1 MPRFTQLQTR
11 RLDAGAVT
19 ITADELVRRNAAFAA
34 RRASAGLPFPTPHTL
49 RVLGCVD
56 PRVDPA
62 HVLGLDLG
70 EAVVMRNIG
79 GRVTPA
85 VLRSW
90 ALLAKLGQSNPD
102 DAPNAG
108 PPHLTIL
115 HHTDCG
121 IKKLA
126 ALPEQLAEFFEIP
139 VADLNTKEINDP
151 HAAVRVDV
159 EIARRTL
166 PSLVISGLVYD
177 TETGLIEVVVPP
189 GSSIKRTKVPIQS
202 EVCK

>member
-1 MPRFTQLQTR
+1 MPDSAMTGATTELAQAIAR
-11 RLDAGAVT
+11 RYARTMT
-19 ITADELVRRNAAFAA
+19 ITFDELVRRNAAFAA
-34 RRASAGLPFPTPHTL
+34 GGAFAGLPFPTPHTL
-49 RVLGCVD
+49 QVLGCVD
-56 PRVDPA
+56 SRVDPA
-62 HVLGLDLG
+62 HVLGLALG

-90 ALLAKLGQSNPD
+90 GLLAKLGQSNPD
-102 DAPNAG
+102 DAPKTG

-121 IKKLA
+121 IKQLA
-126 ALPEQLAEFFEIP
+126 GFPEQLAEFFEIP
-139 VADLNTKEINDP
+139 VADLDTKKINDP
-151 HAAVRVDV
+151 QAAVRVDV

-166 PSLVISGLVYD
+166 PSGRVISGLVYD

-189 GSSIKRTKVPIQS
+189 GPA
-202 EVCK
+202 

>member
-1 MPRFTQLQTR
+1 MPDSSIT
-11 RLDAGAVT
+11 GATTKLAQAIASRYARTMT
-19 ITADELVRRNAAFAA
+19 ITTDELARRNAAFAA
-34 RRASAGLPFPTPHTL
+34 GGAFAGLPFPTPHTL
-49 RVLGCVD
+49 QVLGCVD
-56 PRVDPA
+56 SRVDPA

-90 ALLAKLGQSNPD
+90 GLLAKLGQSNPD
-102 DAPNAG
+102 DAPKTG

-121 IKKLA
+121 IKQLA
-126 ALPEQLAEFFEIP
+126 AFPEQLAEFFEIP
-139 VADLNTKEINDP
+139 VADLDTKEIDDP
-151 HAAVRVDV
+151 QAAVRIDV

-166 PSLVISGLVYD
+166 PSGRVISGLVYD

-189 GSSIKRTKVPIQS
+189 GPA
-202 EVCK
+202 